1 MVKAFAELT
10 TKQKWIFLLLLVLGY
25 LSPAIGL
32 LVFLFARK
40 KTENKLL
47 RNASL
52 AGAGL
57 AMLVYVADYMYLLWA

>member
-1 MVKAFAELT
+1 V
-10 TKQKWIFLLLLVLGY
+10 IFV
-25 LSPAIGL
+25 
-32 LVFLFARK
+32 VNRK

-47 RNASL
+47 RRASL

>member
-1 MVKAFAELT
+1 MVKAFADLT
-10 TKQKWIFLLLLVLGY
+10 KKQKWIFLFLLVLGY

-32 LVFLFARK
+32 LVFLFAGKR
-40 KTENKLL
+40 TENKLL

-52 AGAGL
+52 IGAGL